1 MFAGDRLF
9 RDAACGRQQCWAAAR
24 PAFDQMTL
32 GQWSAVIGV
41 NLTDQFLCTGKAAG
55 EFKRCGVVCRGR
67 KGRYLK

>member
-1 MFAGDRLF
+1 MWSSAMPGLQRG
-9 RDAACGRQQCWAAAR
+9 A
-24 PAFDQMTL
+24 AFDQMTL

-67 KGRYLK
+67 RGRYLK